1 MKTSGHSRRNRI
13 IGICLLAAA
22 LISCAGGL
30 TSVRSGIRNSYPAT
44 GRSGDF
50 SPPSRPEGTVSINFG
65 TEEEL
70 IELPGIGEH
79 MAGLILEERKI
90 NGLFFYPEDLLAVKG
105 IGPSKLAKIRP
116 LLDMETR

>member
-1 MKTSGHSRRNRI
+1 MKTPGKSRRNKI
-13 IGICLLAAA
+13 IGICLLSAA

-30 TSVRSGIRNSYPAT
+30 TSVRSGIREAYPAT

-50 SPPSRPEGTVSINFG
+50 SLPIRPEGTVSINFG
-65 TEEEL
+65 TDEEL

-79 MAGLILEERKI
+79 MAELIREEREI

-105 IGPSKLAKIRP
+105 IGPAKLAKIRP